1 MRAKEEKKHFN
12 EQANMW
18 QKERDLYA
26 EEEKRLKAKI
36 DQINKDNQQ
45 FLKLQEEQKALGQSK
60 KMGKTEKLLNKGL
73 MKEIKQKQREMKQTS
88 Q

>member
-36 DQINKDNQQ
+36 DQINKDNQ
-45 FLKLQEEQKALGQSK
+45 
-60 KMGKTEKLLNKGL
+60 
-73 MKEIKQKQREMKQTS
+73 
-88 Q
+88 